1 MSPAR
6 LNALTDGV
14 VSVALTIMVLELKF
28 PAEPTLHAAL
38 AVLPLLAAYLLAFV
52 NVAIYWNN
60 HHHMMQSAHRV
71 TGSVLWTNHALLFCL
86 TLFPL
91 VIRWIDD
98 AGITPWPVASFG
110 IVLVLAAISY
120 DLLER
125 ALIHAEGDESGV
137 KRALGGRSK
146 ELISTVLYVA
156 AIPAAFVSPYISVVI
171 YVGVSIMWIIPDRR
185 FERQLIEKHKP

>member
-38 AVLPLLAAYLLAFV
+38 AVVPLLAAYLLAFV

-125 ALIHAEGDESGV
+125 ALIRAEGDESGV

-156 AIPAAFVSPYISVVI
+156 AIPAAFVSPYISVAI